1 MKRLVK
7 KHPLAIRWF
16 HWINF
21 PLLTLMIWS
30 GLMIYWAGSDA
41 RFSNGVYRIGWGQ
54 TTLFHFFPDAF
65 WRALG
70 LQYQLARGMAWHF
83 FFVWFFAINGF
94 LYVIYLLVS
103 GEWRFLVPQRHA
115 LVGAFQ
121 VLLHDLHLRKTLPPF
136 LKYNPAQRIAY
147 TLIILMGGASLV
159 TGLAIYRPVQLGWL
173 TALLGGYQWARW
185 EHFWLTMGFVLFFV
199 IHVIQVVRAGWNN
212 FRSMVAGVEI
222 EETKPDH
229 DKP

>member
-1 MKRLVK
+1 
-7 KHPLAIRWF
+7 
-16 HWINF
+16 
-21 PLLTLMIWS
+21 
-30 GLMIYWAGSDA
+30 MIYWAGSDA